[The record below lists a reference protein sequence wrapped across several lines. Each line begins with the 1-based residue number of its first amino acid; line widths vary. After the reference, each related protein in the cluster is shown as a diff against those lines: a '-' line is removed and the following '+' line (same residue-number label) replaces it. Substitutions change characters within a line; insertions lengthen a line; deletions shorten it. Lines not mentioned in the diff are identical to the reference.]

1 VIFWISAWL
10 GIAYLKVR
18 RLEDAR
24 RVLRRALK
32 ESQARSA
39 APWSVSYLHIAVAQL
54 HLALGESDKAL
65 GTARKA
71 LELAER
77 SRFRLEQGA
86 ANRVLG
92 QVVEAMGSREEA
104 DAAFR
109 LGLQILGEIQ
119 SRPEL
124 AQTLLI
130 YGRFKAADDP
140 AGGRTLIERALSLF
154 EEIGATGWINE
165 ARAALS

>member
-1 VIFWISAWL
+1 L
-10 GIAYLKVR
+10 
-18 RLEDAR
+18 
-24 RVLRRALK
+24 
-32 ESQARSA
+32 Q
-39 APWSVSYLHIAVAQL
+39 
-54 HLALGESDKAL
+54 
-65 GTARKA
+65 
-71 LELAER
+71 LAEI
-77 SRFRLEQGA
+77 SHIRLEQGA

-92 QVVEAMGSREEA
+92 QVHEAMGSREEA

-109 LGLQILGEIQ
+109 LSVQILGEIE

-124 AQTLLI
+124 AQTLLA
-130 YGRFKAADDP
+130 YGCFKAGDDP